1 VIFSPEEPDHE
12 RIPGAVRT
20 LCAISYLHFF
30 FPHLS
35 CESGRCTPFVLK
47 LPQPLPDKAAR
58 SPDIWQ
64 SARLPQ
70 SQRPS
75 NTEAITTF
83 LPKILRWRVQILF
96 LNIVG
101 MQEQMVTP
109 STSPRRV
116 KFTPAFHTLS
126 KILKSLAN
134 FLRFCNSSPA

>member
-64 SARLPQ
+64 SARLHSRNVHPTPRPLPIP
-70 SQRPS
+70 SQNLEMARP
-75 NTEAITTF
+75 NF
-83 LPKILRWRVQILF
+83 VPKYCWNAGANGDT
-96 LNIVG
+96 LNKPAKSQVYARISHALQNIEIVS
-101 MQEQMVTP
+101 Q
-109 STSPRRV
+109 
-116 KFTPAFHTLS
+116 FPAL
-126 KILKSLAN
+126 L
-134 FLRFCNSSPA
+134 